1 MNKLIVFVIY
11 AHYGLIVQNSL
22 CVEEGGE
29 CVIVYTRKL
38 VIALKMHT
46 TMNTQKVN
54 ALRLPCF
61 HAYSVYIQHTLIVYN
76 NNNANATQICINN
89 K

>member
-61 HAYSVYIQHTLIVYN
+61 HAYSVYTTYADCIQQQQCKRNSDLHK
-76 NNNANATQICINN
+76 Q
-89 K
+89 